1 MMFGEVR
8 NVNTHEKE
16 NSNVFHFKSPA
27 YTEISTIEG
36 LQPEPEHKLQREQ
49 EDMVQKLK
57 MLKAVENLRHDEVTS
72 SWQFQ
77 VEQLYREVRKI
88 KIINKGAQRK
98 CEVS

>member
-1 MMFGEVR
+1 TFNTETGLASICSLWDVVLNMMFGEVR

-72 SWQFQ
+72 SWQ
-77 VEQLYREVRKI
+77 
-88 KIINKGAQRK
+88 
-98 CEVS
+98 